1 MEVNLL
7 QITNSPRIKKPKRGR
22 KPCSNPT
29 PQAMRQRAYR
39 LRKQMKQAASQHYVN
54 ESKQAIEDIEQIANF
69 SEDICLTD
77 YEQLI
82 AEILLHIK
90 NA

>member
-1 MEVNLL
+1 M
-7 QITNSPRIKKPKRGR
+7 TNSSRLIKKPKRGR

-39 LRKQMKQAASQHYVN
+39 LRKQMKQNATATQYMSDSNQTLQEMESLSQYP
-54 ESKQAIEDIEQIANF
+54 EE
-69 SEDICLTD
+69 ICLTD